1 MFENFT
7 TEQLIVHTNLILSS
21 KRNDEFQRLIE
32 DIHPF
37 DLAELY
43 RGIEE
48 ELRPSFLEPLVT
60 QVLTDMIQELNTE
73 EQNEAFHLIGPQ
85 RTAEVMDEMDNDD
98 LAAFLDSLTD
108 EERDEFLSSMD
119 VLESGA
125 VRKLMTYPPETAGR
139 IMTNRYV
146 WIPEHYTVRQ
156 ATEKIRDFAKISET
170 ISYLYIIDEAKKLL
184 GVVSYRDIILATPDE
199 RMSDIMSSRVIS
211 VHVGMDQEHVADVI
225 RDYDFTA
232 VPVVDDHDV
241 LIGIITVDDIID
253 IVIQEA
259 NEDIQKLSGSGKD
272 IDFNT
277 KAHVAAGRRI
287 PWLIL
292 LLFIGLVSGTII
304 STFEDTLDQIVALTF
319 FMPMIAGMTGNTGT
333 QSLAVVVRGLISRK
347 LTAQEVFGLVR
358 RELMVGVM
366 IGLTCG
372 ILITFLIYLWQG
384 NIMLGFVV
392 GLSLICTLIIGTMA
406 GTIIPLILNKLGVD
420 PAVASGPLITTL
432 NDVLSLFIYF
442 GIATMFISYL
452 V

>member
-7 TEQLIVHTNLILSS
+7 TEQLIVHTNLLLSS
-21 KRNDEFQRLIE
+21 QRQEEFQRLVE
-32 DIHPF
+32 DMHPF

-43 RGIEE
+43 KGIEE
-48 ELRPSFLEPLVT
+48 ELRPKFLEPLVT
-60 QVLTDMIQELNTE
+60 HVITDMIQELDAE
-73 EQNEAFHLIGPQ
+73 AQNEAFHLIGPQ

-146 WIPEHYTVRQ
+146 WIPRHYTVRQ

-170 ISYLYIIDEAKKLL
+170 ISYLYIIDEARKLL
-184 GVVSYRDIILATPDE
+184 GVVSYRDIILAKPDE
-199 RMSDIMSSRVIS
+199 IMNDIMSTRVIS
-211 VHVGMDQEHVADVI
+211 VHVDMDQEHVADVI

-232 VPVVDDHDV
+232 VPVVDDDDV
-241 LIGIITVDDIID
+241 LTGIITVDDIID
-253 IVIQEA
+253 VVIQEA

-277 KAHVAAGRRI
+277 KAHIAAGRRI

-292 LLFIGLVSGTII
+292 LLFIGLISGTII
-304 STFEDTLDQIVALTF
+304 STFEDTLEQIVALTF

-347 LTAQEVFGLVR
+347 LTAPEILGLVR
-358 RELMVGVM
+358 RELMVGIL

-372 ILITFLIYLWQG
+372 ILITFFIYIWQG
-384 NIMLGFVV
+384 NAMLGLVV

-406 GTIIPLILNKLGVD
+406 GTIIPLLLNKVGID

-442 GIATMFISYL
+442 GIATMFLSYL